1 MSQHFESHSKD
12 FKSLNEWLCYLENI
26 HSSEIDLGLSRI
38 SQVADRLHID
48 FSFACVITVAGT
60 NGKGTTCAFLENALL
75 AETVNSQTVHNKQQ
89 KVAVYSS
96 PHIEH
101 FNERLRID
109 KCDIDD
115 QSLIGAFKEIEI
127 ARGEISLSYYEY
139 TTLAA
144 FLVLMRIKPDII
156 ILEVGLGGRLD
167 ATNIIDA
174 DVAVITTVDID
185 HQVFLGNNRETIGF
199 EKAGIMRGNQHIIIG
214 DPNAPQSVLTYA
226 NKVNKGLDNIN
237 QVQALNKIKVRNKD
251 FFIKEQ
257 GLSTNQNAQGWQ
269 WHYIDERNVR
279 DRAVEDRNIEE
290 GEGSNKTEFILN
302 NLVNTHIPQDNVATA
317 LMVLK
322 QLDVTLTTT
331 KVNVLIEQTQV
342 AGRTELFK
350 GGMLKS
356 NEYKSNEL
364 QSNTFK
370 NEAFQGKNIKLQC
383 DVMLDVGH
391 NPHAGRYLSKK
402 LAQFKIQN
410 QYQRI
415 IAVVAMLADKD
426 IANILAPFNEVID
439 EWNIASLAVPRAAT
453 SEQMAKELVLFTN
466 SINYFDNI
474 TQAFKMANNKA
485 ESTDLILVFGSFYTV
500 AEIRQ
505 LLV

>member
-1 MSQHFESHSKD
+1 MSQLLKSHSKD
-12 FKSLNEWLCYLENI
+12 FKSLSEWLCYLETI

-38 SQVADRLHID
+38 SQVAKRLHID

-75 AETVNSQTVHNKQQ
+75 GEPVNSQATHDQLQ

-96 PHIEH
+96 PHIER

-115 QSLIGAFKEIEI
+115 QSLITAFEKIEI

-144 FLVLMRIKPDII
+144 FLVLMSVMPDVI

-174 DVAVITTVDID
+174 DVAVVTTIDID
-185 HQVFLGNNRETIGF
+185 HQTFLGNDRETIGF

-214 DPNAPQSVLTYA
+214 DPNAPKSVLKYA
-226 NKVNKGLDNIN
+226 REVNEAIENTNK
-237 QVQALNKIKVRNKD
+237 AHAFSKIKVRNKD
-251 FFIKEQ
+251 FFTTKQ
-257 GLSTNQNAQGWQ
+257 NVFTNQDAQCWQ
-269 WHYIDERNVR
+269 WHYFEVDSVEVDYVEAENVE
-279 DRAVEDRNIEE
+279 VENIEK
-290 GEGSNKTEFILN
+290 GEGSNKKEFGLN

-331 KVNVLIEQTQV
+331 KVNRLIEQTQV

-350 GGMLKS
+350 VNEHKS
-356 NEYKSNEL
+356 NK
-364 QSNTFK
+364 FK
-370 NEAFQGKNIKLQC
+370 QQC

-391 NPHAGRYLSKK
+391 NPHAGRYLAKK
-402 LAQFKIQN
+402 LTQFKAQN

-415 IAVVAMLADKD
+415 IAVVAMLVDKD
-426 IANILAPFNEVID
+426 ITNTLAPFSEIVD
-439 EWNIASLAVPRAAT
+439 DWNVASLGVPRAAT
-453 SEQMAKELVLFTN
+453 SEYMAKELALFTN
-466 SINYFDNI
+466 SINCFDNI
-474 TQAFKMANNKA
+474 TQAFKMANHNA

-505 LLV
+505 LLI